1 MRPSLAAYPPSLAV
15 AAASARAIA
24 AAAAAAAAG
33 EGAGAGEGEGEGVA
47 PLCAPPGAQSSGLS
61 AHSSPPWLG

>member
-1 MRPSLAAYPPSLAV
+1 MRPSLAAYPPSLAA
-15 AAASARAIA
+15 AAASARAI